1 MPEVQGFLP
10 FDEFELIPVRD
21 GERGLRPIVDQH
33 YSAIHYKDGRK
44 PSRVVGPGEYLILTT
59 PRRDFLI
66 IFRVSNRPIAGQVGI
81 YLTLCRNTSKS
92 KTSALIRA
100 ALERAWQ
107 RWPGKDVF
115 TFVNPRKVRSAVPG
129 YCFRR
134 AGFRRVAETK
144 GGLLIFRRSAPQSN
158 QRKIGAHLVGG
169 RVSPLSWEN
178 ASHER

>member
-1 MPEVQGFLP
+1 MPQVQGFLP
-10 FDEFELIPVRD
+10 FAELVPVRD
-21 GERGLRPIVDQH
+21 GEPGLRWIVDQH
-33 YSAIHYKDGRK
+33 YSARRYKDGRRPAK
-44 PSRVVGPGEYLILTT
+44 VVGPGEYLILST
-59 PRRDFLI
+59 PCRRFLI
-66 IFRVSNRPIAGQVGI
+66 IFRVSKRPIAGQMGI
-81 YLTLCRNTSKS
+81 YLTLCRNTSKI

-100 ALERAWQ
+100 ALELAWQ

-115 TFVNPRKVRSAVPG
+115 TFVNQRKVRSAVPG

-134 AGFRRVAETK
+134 AGFRRVGQTK

-169 RVSPLSWEN
+169 RVSVLSLES

>member
-1 MPEVQGFLP
+1 MADLQTFFP
-10 FDEFELIPVRD
+10 FDELIPIAD
-21 GERGLRPIVDQH
+21 GEPGLRGIVDQH
-33 YSAIHYKDGRK
+33 YSARHYRDGRK
-44 PSRVVGPGEYLILTT
+44 PARVVGPGEYLILTT

-81 YLTLCRNTSKS
+81 YLTLCRNTSKT

-115 TFVNPRKVRSAVPG
+115 TFVNPRKVRSEIPG

-134 AGFRRVAETK
+134 AGFRHVGDTK
-144 GGLLIFRRSAPQSN
+144 GGLLIFRRSAPQDKN
-158 QRKIGAHLVGG
+158 QRK
-169 RVSPLSWEN
+169 RELSQRK
-178 ASHER
+178 ERTPDHANSDAK